1 MGDDILMREILLTA
15 WVNFATY
22 GDPTPPNS
30 VFEWLPQTPDSEH
43 LFWNISGIEP
53 TMSTNKDIQERWDL
67 WNDVLGY
74 KLS

>member
-1 MGDDILMREILLTA
+1 MGYDILMREILLTA
-15 WVNFATY
+15 WVNFASY

-30 VFEWLPQTPDSEH
+30 FFDWLPQTPDSEH